1 MAREPLAIP
10 QLVVAAAVFAA
21 LACVGLALTALAY
34 LLLGD
39 AWGVF
44 TIWGPGY
51 RDGSFVEFLLDL
63 LTLALAALA
72 LALSF
77 LCARGAYRRL
87 LHRP

>member
-10 QLVVAAAVFAA
+10 QLLVAAVVFAA
-21 LACVGLALTALAY
+21 LAGVGLALTALAY

-63 LTLALAALA
+63 LTLGSAALS

-77 LCARGAYRRL
+77 LCARGTYRCLPR
-87 LHRP
+87 RR